1 MQRRHNNVLIRS
13 GEALG
18 VGWSRIMLYS
28 GFNTLHRSVIRRQTG
43 FAARITRTLYGLKMK
58 IESRLVPTLGRISK
72 LVEIP
77 ELVIRAVPRYN
88 INPELDGESNTPE
101 AFEYNSERAYEDR
114 LQARIVNATSH
125 RLAGVQYDVAYF
137 DSNGSFLGL
146 NKSRFLDESEIG
158 IDDYL
163 AIDMK
168 VELPES
174 TNNCVFNVRAKQR
187 GAIARMFWGT

>member
-1 MQRRHNNVLIRS
+1 
-13 GEALG
+13 
-18 VGWSRIMLYS
+18 
-28 GFNTLHRSVIRRQTG
+28 
-43 FAARITRTLYGLKMK
+43 MK

-77 ELVIRAVPRYN
+77 ELVIRAVPKYN

-174 TNNCVFNVRAKQR
+174 TNSCVFNVRAKQT
-187 GAIARMFWGT
+187 GTIARMFWGT